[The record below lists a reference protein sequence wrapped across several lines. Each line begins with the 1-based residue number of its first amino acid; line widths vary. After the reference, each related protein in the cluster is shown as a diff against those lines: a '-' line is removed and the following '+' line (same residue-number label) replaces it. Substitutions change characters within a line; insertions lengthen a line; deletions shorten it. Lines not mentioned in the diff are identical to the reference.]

1 MKKIL
6 LAFIIC
12 FSFGA
17 GQVVRADEGMWLPL
31 LIKRLNYEDMKKQGL
46 QLTADELY
54 SVNNSSLKDAI
65 VSLGG
70 FCTAEV
76 ISQEGLLLTN
86 HHCAF
91 DLIQSH
97 SSPEKDYLT
106 NGFWAMDRS
115 QELANPGLFVN
126 FLVRIEDVTERV
138 NKELGGLTGPARKAK
153 AMEIGQ
159 RIGEEAVKG
168 SHYNAVVKDFLHGNE
183 YYLFVMETFTDVRLV
198 GAPPSSIG
206 KFGGDTDNW
215 MWPRHT
221 GDFSLL
227 RVYMGPD
234 GKPAPYSASNV
245 PYKPKHSLPISMRG
259 IKEGDFSMTFGY
271 PGRTQ
276 RYRVSEALKLD
287 YDISNPTRVAL
298 RETRLNTWKADMNKS
313 DKVRIQ
319 YAGKHAYIANYWKF
333 FMGENRGLKRLGT
346 IQKRQEE
353 EAIYQKWADQNGTT
367 EQKQA
372 LANIKEAI
380 AKMRTVE
387 KTRQTFNEGV
397 NGIEI
402 FEFAR
407 DVWPIFESPEGL
419 AALNS
424 PELKEEFKKVGE
436 TFFKDFNLPTD
447 KKLFVALIKM
457 YMENVPKEQQPAS
470 TYALLSKGGYE
481 KIADKI
487 YAKSIFT
494 DKARYMAFWNAP
506 DAKKMAKDPA
516 ILFWKPIA
524 DFHNQNIM
532 AQYAA
537 GQAVLDEAMRHY
549 VAGLRV
555 LNANKKFYPDAN
567 STMRMS
573 YGTVRAYDPADGT
586 SYKHI
591 TTIDGI
597 IEKEDPQNEEFIVP
611 SKLKDLYKAKDFG
624 QYAENGTVITC
635 FISDNDIT
643 GGNSGSPVINGKG
656 ELIGLAFDGNWES
669 MNGNLVYDPKLKRCI
684 NADIRYVLF
693 VIDKVCGAGHLVKE
707 MKLVN

>member
-1 MKKIL
+1 MKKRISFF
-6 LAFIIC
+6 LALFFVCIATI
-12 FSFGA
+12 SK
-17 GQVVRADEGMWLPL
+17 ADEGMWLPL
-31 LIKRLNYEDMKKQGL
+31 FIKRLNYEDMQKKGL
-46 QLTADELY
+46 KLTAEELY
-54 SVNNSSLKDAI
+54 SINNSSLKDAI

-106 NGFWAMDRS
+106 NGFWAMSRD
-115 QELANPGLFVN
+115 QELPNPGLFVN
-126 FLVRIEDVTERV
+126 FLVRIEDVTARV
-138 NKELGGLTGPARKAK
+138 TQELGGLQEPLRKAK
-153 AMEIGQ
+153 AMEVGKKIA
-159 RIGEEAVKG
+159 EEAVKG
-168 SHYNAVVKDFLHGNE
+168 SHYNAVVKDFFHGNE
-183 YYLFVMETFTDVRLV
+183 FYLFVLETFTDVRLV

-227 RVYMGPD
+227 RVYAGAD

-276 RYRVSEALKLD
+276 RYRVSEALKMD

-346 IQKRQEE
+346 IQQREKE
-353 EAIYQKWADQNGTT
+353 EAVYQEWANKNGSE

-372 LANIKEAI
+372 LTRMKEAI
-380 AKMRTVE
+380 AKMRKVE
-387 KTRQTFNEGV
+387 KTRQSYNEGV
-397 NGIEI
+397 LGIEI
-402 FEFAR
+402 FEFSSQIL
-407 DVWPIFESPEGL
+407 PLTKPEA
-419 AALNS
+419 AALLND
-424 PELKEEFKKVGE
+424 PELIKELKATGE
-436 TFFKDFNLPTD
+436 LHFKDYNVSTD
-447 KKLFVALIKM
+447 QKLFVALMKM
-457 YMENVPKEQQPAS
+457 YAENVPADQRPAV
-470 TYALLSKGGYE
+470 TNAILAKGNLE
-481 KIADKI
+481 KVAAGI
-487 YAKSIFT
+487 YSKSIFT
-494 DKARYMAFWNAP
+494 DKARYMAFWDKP
-506 DAKKMAKDPA
+506 DLKKLLKDPA
-516 ILFWKPIA
+516 LVFLKPIS
-524 DFHNQNIM
+524 DYHSQNIM
-532 AQYAA
+532 SEFMA
-537 GQAVLDEAMRHY
+537 GQAMLEDAMRHY
-549 VAGLRV
+549 AAGLKV
-555 LNANKKFYPDAN
+555 LYPDKKFYPDAN

-611 SKLKDLYKAKDFG
+611 AKLKELYAAKDYG
-624 QYAENGTVITC
+624 VYGENGTLITC

-693 VIDKVCGAGHLVKE
+693 VIDKMCGAGHLVKE